1 MTGSRSIAIA
11 AAFGTA
17 GMLCALAGSLWL
29 TGRGDA
35 VTATMPHPVWTE
47 VAWPFPIDE
56 WGKGKAFSCR
66 AADCGTEV
74 NVYVRAKI
82 GFCNCTTGVADDA
95 ELERLSDF
103 DLVGGRVAALD
114 DGGPIAIGW
123 MTGRSRAYG
132 ISDSA
137 RGGRSALSIA
147 FNNDCDA
154 IVATAVL
161 GRDRRAEIEPQV
173 IGFLNGN
180 TVLQWAKTTLGL

>member
-1 MTGSRSIAIA
+1 MKRAIA
-11 AAFGTA
+11 VVAIAGLGLGGLAAFVYQAWPLPAGVTEATA
-17 GMLCALAGSLWL
+17 PS
-29 TGRGDA
+29 R
-35 VTATMPHPVWTE
+35 PVWTE
-47 VAWPFPIDE
+47 AQWPFPIDE

-66 AADCGTEV
+66 ADDCGTEV

-114 DGGPIAIGW
+114 HGGPVAVGW
-123 MTGRSRAYG
+123 MKGRSRAYG
-132 ISDSA
+132 ISDPA
-137 RGGRSALSIA
+137 RGGRSALSVA